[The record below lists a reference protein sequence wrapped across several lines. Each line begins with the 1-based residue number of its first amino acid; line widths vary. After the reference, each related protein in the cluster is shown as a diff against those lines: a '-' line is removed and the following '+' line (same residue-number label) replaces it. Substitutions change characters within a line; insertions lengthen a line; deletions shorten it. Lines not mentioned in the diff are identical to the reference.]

1 MLEAPKQIYK
11 PGRAKEKRAEKEQQV
26 TSRAV
31 PATYYRYPAI
41 KQPEWSWEIIL
52 YFFMGGIA
60 AGSYLIATLADL
72 FGSPEDRPVART
84 GRYLA
89 VGSIAIAPLLLIAD
103 LGRSERF
110 ANMFRIIKSRS
121 PMSVGAWGLS
131 GLGLFA
137 ILGVLRQAFEDGRI
151 DPDSPAARLLAR
163 IPLPASG
170 VLGSLLGFFVAG
182 YTGVLLSF
190 TNVPLWAR
198 NRLLQGPLF
207 LTSALSTGLAGIS
220 LALAARNDVSPETQT
235 WLKRTEDI
243 TALGEMGL
251 LAGTFATLGP
261 LSRPLTRRPYALPF
275 WLGSVG
281 LGIIAPLILRRG
293 ISKTSGRSSHALNV
307 AAGLST
313 LVGGLIFRW
322 ATVMAGRESA
332 NDPSAYL
339 TFAGGRN
346 NGRDNSAR
354 NRASKMQQHKEQQDR
369 RIYEARGV
377 ITLAQEDRFR
387 LQTED
392 GHSLLLI
399 LDTGRKASIEDLE
412 SLVGSRK
419 KVLVRYKGTPD
430 AGAVALEVIEDKM
443 AATTVGG

>member
-1 MLEAPKQIYK
+1 MLEAPKQIYE
-11 PGRAKEKRAEKEQQV
+11 PGQAEKQQEIAL
-26 TSRAV
+26 RAAPV
-31 PATYYRYPAI
+31 TYYRYPAI
-41 KQPEWSWEIIL
+41 KQPEWGWEVIL

-72 FGSPEDRPVART
+72 FGTPRDRPVART

-89 VGSIAIAPLLLIAD
+89 VGAIATAPLLLIAD

-121 PMSVGAWGLS
+121 PMSVGTWGLS

-137 ILGVLRQAFEDGRI
+137 ILGVFRQAFEDGRI
-151 DPDSPAARLLAR
+151 DPDSPAARLLAWV
-163 IPLPASG
+163 PLPVSG
-170 VLGSLLGFFVAG
+170 VLGSLLGFFVGG

-207 LTSALSTGLAGIS
+207 LSSALSTGLATTT
-220 LALAARNDVSPETQT
+220 LALAARGDISPDTQS
-235 WLKRTEDI
+235 WLKRTEDV
-243 TALGEMGL
+243 TALGELGMI
-251 LAGTFATLGP
+251 AGTFATLGP

-293 ISKTSGRSSHALNV
+293 GSKTMGRGSRALNV

-322 ATVMAGRESA
+322 ATVMAGRESV
-332 NDPSAYL
+332 NDPSAYI
-339 TFAGGRN
+339 TFTGDRSNRRN
-346 NGRDNSAR
+346 SRAR
-354 NRASKMQQHKEQQDR
+354 NWNSEMQQYKVQQDG
-369 RIYEARGV
+369 RIHEARGI

-399 LDTGRKASIEDLE
+399 LDTGMKESIEDLE
-412 SLVGSRK
+412 SLAGSHRK
-419 KVLVRYKGTPD
+419 VMVRYQGEPD
-430 AGAVALEVIEDKM
+430 AGAVALELIEDRM
-443 AATTVGG
+443 ASTATGG

>member
-1 MLEAPKQIYK
+1 MLEAPKQIYE
-11 PGRAKEKRAEKEQQV
+11 PGPAEAEKERGIAL
-26 TSRAV
+26 RAAPV
-31 PATYYRYPAI
+31 TYYRYPAI
-41 KQPEWSWEIIL
+41 KQPQWSWEVIL

-60 AGSYLIATLADL
+60 AGSYLTATLADL
-72 FGSPEDRPVART
+72 FGGPEDRPVART

-89 VGSIAIAPLLLIAD
+89 VGAIAIAPLLLIAD

-110 ANMFRIIKSRS
+110 ANMFRIFKFRS
-121 PMSVGAWGLS
+121 PMSAGAWGLS
-131 GLGLFA
+131 GLSLFA
-137 ILGVLRQAFEDGRI
+137 ILGVFRQAVEDGRI
-151 DPDSPAARLLAR
+151 DPNSPAARLLAR
-163 IPLPASG
+163 VPLPVSG
-170 VLGSLLGFFVAG
+170 VLGSLLGFFIGG

-207 LTSALSTGLAGIS
+207 LSSALSTGLAGTS

-235 WLKRTEDI
+235 WLKRTEDA
-243 TALGEMGL
+243 TALGELGMI
-251 LAGTFATLGP
+251 AGTLASLGP

-281 LGIIAPLILRRG
+281 LGIVAPLILRRG
-293 ISKTSGRSSHALNV
+293 GSKANGRGSRTLNV

-332 NDPSAYL
+332 NDPSAY
-339 TFAGGRN
+339 FAFTGDRN
-346 NGRDNSAR
+346 NSAR
-354 NRASKMQQHKEQQDR
+354 NQVSKMQQYKAQQDW
-369 RIYEARGV
+369 RIHEARGI

-399 LDTGRKASIEDLE
+399 LDTGTGTSIEDLE
-412 SLVGSRK
+412 SLVGSHK
-419 KVLVRYKGTPD
+419 KVLVRYKGAPD